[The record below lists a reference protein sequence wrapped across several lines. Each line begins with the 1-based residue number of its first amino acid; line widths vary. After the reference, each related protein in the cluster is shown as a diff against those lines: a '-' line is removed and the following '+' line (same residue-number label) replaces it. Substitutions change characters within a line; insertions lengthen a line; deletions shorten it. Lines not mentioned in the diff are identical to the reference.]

1 MLRRRSQPDE
11 SNSRISFVRASKFIN
26 GVKNKELRTI
36 VTLDQNGQ
44 KSMAE
49 KFFYL

>member
-26 GVKNKELRTI
+26 GVKNKETKVHGVQSSLM
-36 VTLDQNGQ
+36 V
-44 KSMAE
+44 
-49 KFFYL
+49 